1 MIVEEVFA
9 GKDLLTRPMSPRNCQ
24 LLSIEIL
31 LTEAEFKI
39 CSKFPPIF
47 D

>member
-9 GKDLLTRPMSPRNCQ
+9 GKDIVTRAMSPSNGQ
-24 LLSIEIL
+24 LLFIEIL

-39 CSKFPPIF
+39 CSKFPP
-47 D
+47 